1 MSRFHDRSTLQAS
14 LAIPIPFL
22 RCRSLCDALLPP
34 QLFLTHSQSLRGES
48 HRYGSG
54 HGRGTLG
61 SIERHSRAYQ
71 GHVSERAVRPNG
83 ILVEALP
90 TGRIALGVSR
100 CSSWSNLLRRLPLN
114 VSMKAFCDSLPR
126 LM

>member
-1 MSRFHDRSTLQAS
+1 M
-14 LAIPIPFL
+14 
-22 RCRSLCDALLPP
+22 CDALLPP

-100 CSSWSNLLRRLPLN
+100 VQLLEQSVAQAAIECLDEGVLR
-114 VSMKAFCDSLPR
+114 
-126 LM
+126 